1 MHVINARRK
10 GGCHGHA
17 SAPHGIGGFSASVFH
32 RPGCY
37 RRRRSPLN
45 QNPQRER
52 ADIAQPST
60 GMGFVFRF
68 SAGDT
73 LEIED
78 NSPQFSTVQSTRKV
92 AGMTS
97 KSKRNDTL
105 ESHADPIQPHPE
117 NSANQAPNHDQIRL
131 RAYEIYLEGGSVPG
145 RDLDDWLKAERE
157 LRKVALFR
165 QDSKRLSPR
174 DHSDSGARN

>member
-10 GGCHGHA
+10 GGSHGHA
-17 SAPHGIGGFSASVFH
+17 SAPHGIGDFSASVFH

-45 QNPQRER
+45 RNPQRER
-52 ADIAQPST
+52 ADIARSST

-68 SAGDT
+68 SAGGT
-73 LEIED
+73 LRSKTIPG
-78 NSPQFSTVQSTRKV
+78 NFQLCNSTRKV

-105 ESHADPIQPHPE
+105 EIHADPIQPHP
-117 NSANQAPNHDQIRL
+117 ANQAPNHDEIRL